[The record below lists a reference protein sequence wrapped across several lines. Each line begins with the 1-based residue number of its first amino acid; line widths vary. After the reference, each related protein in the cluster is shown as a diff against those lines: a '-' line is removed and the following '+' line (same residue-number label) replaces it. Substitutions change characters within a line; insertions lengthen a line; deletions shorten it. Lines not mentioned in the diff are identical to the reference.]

1 MDILPRDTLIA
12 LSVFYQGDWGK
23 TFAALKRH
31 DYPEDCDIKTLVA
44 TVKSKTLTMLDPEY
58 PAFLKDGC
66 VRPPLVLYYYGD
78 LSLMMDLEKMLTVV
92 GPRAPS
98 EYASAKTRSLC
109 REMVDKGYI
118 LVSGLAK
125 GIDTIAAE
133 EGVRRPGHAIAVMG
147 CGIERV
153 YPLENTALRNRIAS
167 TGLLLSEY
175 PGLVPPDSKHFP
187 MRNRIL
193 AGLGKAVF
201 ASEVAKY
208 SGTSITVG
216 FAAENDRD
224 VGTLPRRADEEYLNN
239 AFIKNGAALIE
250 TSDDLVLM
258 MEGKLRF
265 WGKLL

>member
-12 LSVFYQGDWGK
+12 LSVYYQGDWSK
-23 TFAALKRH
+23 TYAALKRH
-31 DYPEDCDIKTLVA
+31 DYPDDCDAKVLVE
-44 TVKSKTLTMLDPEY
+44 TVKSKTLTVLDADY

-78 LSLMMDLEKMLTVV
+78 ISLIQELDRMLTVV
-92 GPRAPS
+92 GPRQPS
-98 EYASAKTRSLC
+98 DYAASKTRTLC

-125 GIDTIAAE
+125 GIDTIAGE
-133 EGVRRPGHAIAVMG
+133 EGARRPGHAIAVMG

-153 YPLENTALRNRIAS
+153 YPLENTGLRNRIAS

-175 PGLVPPDSKHFP
+175 PNSVPPDSRNFP

-216 FAAENDRD
+216 FAAECDRD
-224 VGTLPRRADEEYLNN
+224 VGTLPKRADEDYLNN
-239 AFIKNGAALIE
+239 GFIKNGAALIE
-250 TSDDLVLM
+250 TSEDLVLM